1 MDSDIILFE
10 GDTQFGHYKVVDT
23 IYDGRKARVLYSGD
37 YQAAQSGVA
46 QDGQSDLLFDYN
58 QRLMEIISAIEPAHV
73 LLVGGGAFTFPKVLA
88 EDYPDM
94 QIDIVELD
102 AGLLPI
108 AKDYFDFLPSKQVRV
123 HTGDGREYIDTT
135 KQTYD
140 VIIVDAFHN
149 SMTPRSLQTADAV
162 KSFARCLKPGGV
174 VAVNAIASYYGL
186 RSAALRRQVA
196 NLQTQFRTIDIFP
209 ASYGQS
215 LWLPQNFV
223 LIAHAGDRDF
233 APYVRFAPVAPYKP
247 IDDDPDYQ

>member
-1 MDSDIILFE
+1 MASDNVLFE

-46 QDGQSDLLFDYN
+46 QDSQSDLLFDYN
-58 QRLMEIISAIEPAHV
+58 QRLIEIISAVEPAHV
-73 LLVGGGAFTFPKVLA
+73 LLIGGGAFTLPKALA

-94 QIDIVELD
+94 QIDVIELD

-108 AKDYFDFLPSKQVRV
+108 AKNYFDFVPSKQVRV
-123 HTGDGREYIDTT
+123 HTGDGRKYIDTT
-135 KQTYD
+135 TQTYD
-140 VIIVDAFHN
+140 LIIVDAFHN

-162 KSFARCLKPGGV
+162 KGFAHRLKPGGI

-186 RSAALRRQVA
+186 RSAALRRHVA
-196 NLQTQFRTIDIFP
+196 NLQTQFKTVDIFP

-223 LIAHAGDRDF
+223 LIAHAGNRDF
-233 APYVRFAPVAPYKP
+233 VPYVRFAPVAPYQAT
-247 IDDDPDYQ
+247 DERT